1 MLCQG
6 LPGNLHRL
14 PPNSFLG
21 HTASLWDVSG
31 NFNWHSNPWSKPLS
45 TASLETSQSVVAIWV
60 IKQVCLC
67 LPLQL
72 RQLTGSSAC
81 NCALWWGETGKV
93 VRVSIAALFSIFA
106 SVGVPCGLGRSRLS
120 WEWEPLF
127 LLFFSCPSS
136 SRPTLVTHSLTRRGN
151 SGNLFFWGAGLGTSH
166 PTHPHLGK
174 FSQMKLFFWD
184 QP

>member
-1 MLCQG
+1 MLCQR
-6 LPGNLHRL
+6 LPGNLHS
-14 PPNSFLG
+14 PPNRFLG

-31 NFNWHSNPWSKPLS
+31 NFNWHRNPWSKPLS
-45 TASLETSQSVVAIWV
+45 TASAAGASLQTSQSVVAIWV

-127 LLFFSCPSS
+127 LLFLA
-136 SRPTLVTHSLTRRGN
+136 TLAAL
-151 SGNLFFWGAGLGTSH
+151 GLPWSH
-166 PTHPHLGK
+166 THPKKQSASL
-174 FSQMKLFFWD
+174 W
-184 QP
+184 P